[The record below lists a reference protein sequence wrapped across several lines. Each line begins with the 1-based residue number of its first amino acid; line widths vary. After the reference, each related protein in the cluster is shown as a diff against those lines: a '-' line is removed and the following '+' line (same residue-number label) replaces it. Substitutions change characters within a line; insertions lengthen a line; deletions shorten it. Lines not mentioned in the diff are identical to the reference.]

1 MASLPQKLVL
11 INRTSYTNATLKQ
24 KRLIM
29 ERYFS
34 MTVIAS
40 AMLVGCASTSNTSND
55 VANAYQSINS
65 QQLAEHIKVL
75 ASDEF
80 GGRAPSSKGEELTLA
95 YLTDQF
101 KALGFQPGN
110 GDSFLQEVPL
120 VSLEADSNMVLTIGG
135 KDYQYKKD
143 MVMGSSRISAK
154 QSIKDSE
161 LVFVGYGVNAPEY
174 NWNDYEG
181 LDVEGKTVV
190 MLVNDPGFATKNP
203 DLFTGDAM
211 TYYGRWTYKYEEA
224 SRQGAAGA
232 IIIHETAPA
241 SYPWSVVENSW
252 SGEQFGFQKENNN
265 MDRVAVEGW
274 VTTDVAKEL
283 FTKAGLDFDTMK
295 ANAAKGPYHV
305 DMGDLTASVEV
316 NNTIKKSISYNFI
329 ATLPGSEKP
338 DEHIIY
344 SAHWDHLGTDKTRK
358 GDQIY
363 NGAHDNATGTAGLI
377 EVAEAFATLPQH
389 PSRSMTFLAVTAEE
403 QGLLGSKY
411 YAANPVIPASQT
423 VANIN
428 MDSLNLLGK
437 VKDISV
443 VGIGK
448 SEMDSLLETAA
459 KAQGRTVS
467 GDPKP
472 SSGGYYRSDH
482 FAFANM
488 GVPAMYA
495 GGGSEALNEETANYR
510 KRMSLVLRGCYHQP
524 CDRYR
529 DEWDL
534 SGAIQDLQLFYQ
546 VGFDISERE
555 EWPKWNA
562 NSEFQRK

>member
-1 MASLPQKLVL
+1 MK
-11 INRTSYTNATLKQ
+11 
-24 KRLIM
+24 
-29 ERYFS
+29 RYFS
-34 MTVIAS
+34 LTLITTAIL
-40 AMLVGCASTSNTSND
+40 AGCATTSITSDD
-55 VANAYQSINS
+55 VAKGYNSI
-65 QQLAEHIKVL
+65 QADEIAKHVKVL

-80 GGRAPSSKGEELTLA
+80 GGRAPSSEGEKLTLD
-95 YLTDQF
+95 YLTKEF
-101 KALGFQPGN
+101 TALGFEPGN
-110 GDSFLQEVPL
+110 GDSFFQEVPL
-120 VSLEADSNMVLTIGG
+120 VSLEADSDMVLNIGG

-143 MVMGSSRISAK
+143 MVMGSSRISAEEG
-154 QSIKDSE
+154 IENSE

-181 LDVEGKTVV
+181 LDVKGKTVV
-190 MLVNDPGFATKNP
+190 MLVNDPGFATKDP

-252 SGEQFGFQKENNN
+252 SGEQFGFVKDNNN

-274 VTTDVAKEL
+274 VTVDVAKEL
-283 FTKAGLDFDTMK
+283 FTKAGLDFDTAK
-295 ANAAKGPYHV
+295 AEAAKGAYHV
-305 DMGDLTASVEV
+305 DMGDLAATV
-316 NNTIKKSISYNFI
+316 NVKNTIKKSVSYNFI
-329 ATLPGSEKP
+329 ATLPGSKTP

-344 SAHWDHLGTDKTRK
+344 SAHWDHLGTDKNRK

-363 NGAHDNATGTAGLI
+363 NGAHDNATGTAGMI
-377 EVAEAFATLPQH
+377 EVAEAFTKLGKRPD
-389 PSRSMTFLAVTAEE
+389 RSMTFLAVTAEE

-411 YAANPVIPASQT
+411 YAANPVIPANKT

-448 SEMDSLLETAA
+448 SQMDEILATAA
-459 KAQGRTVS
+459 KEQGRTVS

-495 GGGSEALNEETANYR
+495 GGGSEAFDEETANYR

-534 SGAIQDLQLFYQ
+534 SGAVQDLQLFYK
-546 VGFDISERE
+546 VGFDISQQTQ
-555 EWPKWNA
+555 WPTWNE

>member
-1 MASLPQKLVL
+1 MK
-11 INRTSYTNATLKQ
+11 
-24 KRLIM
+24 
-29 ERYFS
+29 RYFS
-34 MTVIAS
+34 LTLITTAIL
-40 AMLVGCASTSNTSND
+40 AGCATTSITSDD
-55 VANAYQSINS
+55 VAKGYNSI
-65 QQLAEHIKVL
+65 QADEIAKHVKVL

-80 GGRAPSSKGEELTLA
+80 GGRAPSSEGEKLTLD
-95 YLTDQF
+95 YLTKEF
-101 KALGFQPGN
+101 TALGFEPGN
-110 GDSFLQEVPL
+110 GDSFFQEVPL
-120 VSLEADSNMVLTIGG
+120 VSLEADSDMVLNIGG

-143 MVMGSSRISAK
+143 MVMGSSRISA
-154 QSIKDSE
+154 QEGIENSE

-181 LDVEGKTVV
+181 LDVKGKTVV
-190 MLVNDPGFATKNP
+190 MLVNDPGFATKDP
-203 DLFTGDAM
+203 ALFTGDAM

-252 SGEQFGFQKENNN
+252 SGEQFGFVKENNN

-274 VTTDVAKEL
+274 VTVDVAKEL
-283 FTKAGLDFDTMK
+283 FSKAGLDFETAK
-295 ANAAKGPYHV
+295 ANAAKGAYHV
-305 DMGDLTASVEV
+305 DMGDLTATV
-316 NNTIKKSISYNFI
+316 NVKNTIKKSVSYNFI
-329 ATLPGSEKP
+329 ATLPGSKTP

-344 SAHWDHLGTDKTRK
+344 SAHWDHLGTDKNRK

-363 NGAHDNATGTAGLI
+363 NGAHDNATGTAGMI
-377 EVAEAFATLPQH
+377 EVAEAFTKLGKRPD
-389 PSRSMTFLAVTAEE
+389 RSMTFLAVTAEE
-403 QGLLGSKY
+403 KGLLGSKFC
-411 YAANPVIPASQT
+411 AGNPVIPANKT

-448 SEMDSLLETAA
+448 SQMDELLATAA
-459 KAQGRTVS
+459 KEQGRTVS

-495 GGGSEALNEETANYR
+495 GGGTQAFDDETANYR

-534 SGAIQDLQLFYQ
+534 SGAVQDLQLFYK
-546 VGFDISERE
+546 VGFDISQQTQ
-555 EWPKWNA
+555 WPTWNE
-562 NSEFQRK
+562 NSEFQRKK

>member
-1 MASLPQKLVL
+1 MK
-11 INRTSYTNATLKQ
+11 
-24 KRLIM
+24 
-29 ERYFS
+29 RYFS
-34 MTVIAS
+34 LTLLAGAVLA
-40 AMLVGCASTSNTSND
+40 GCATTSITNDD
-55 VANAYQSINS
+55 VATGYQSINAE
-65 QQLAEHIKVL
+65 QLAEHVKTL

-95 YLTDQF
+95 YLTEQF
-101 KALGFQPGN
+101 KTIGFEPGN

-120 VSLEADSNMVLTIGG
+120 VSLEADSDMVLSIGG

-143 MVMGSSRISAK
+143 MVMGSSRISK
-154 QSIKDSE
+154 SESIKDSE

-190 MLVNDPGFATKNP
+190 MLVNDPGFATKDP
-203 DLFTGDAM
+203 ALFTGDAM

-283 FTKAGLDFDTMK
+283 FNKAGLDFATMK
-295 ANAAKGPYHV
+295 ENAAKGAYNV
-305 DMGDLTASVEV
+305 DMGDLTASVAV
-316 NNTIKKSISYNFI
+316 KNTIKKSISYNFI
-329 ATLPGSEKP
+329 ATLPGSKKP

-344 SAHWDHLGTDKTRK
+344 SAHWDHLGTDKNRK

-363 NGAHDNATGTAGLI
+363 NGAHDNATGTGGMI
-377 EVAEAFATLPQH
+377 EVAEAFSKLPKN
-389 PSRSMTFLAVTAEE
+389 PSRSITFLAVTAEE

-411 YAANPVIPASQT
+411 YAANPVIPANKT

-448 SEMDSLLETAA
+448 SEMDTLLETAA

-495 GGGSEALNEETANYR
+495 GGGSEAFDEETANYR

-534 SGAIQDLQLFYQ
+534 SGAVQDLQLFYQ
-546 VGFDISERE
+546 VGFDISEQP
-555 EWPKWNA
+555 EWPKWNS

>member
-283 FTKAGLDFDTMK
+283 VTKAGLDFDTMK
-295 ANAAKGPYHV
+295 ANAAKGAYHV

-389 PSRSMTFLAVTAEE
+389 PRRSMTFLAVTAEE

>member
-1 MASLPQKLVL
+1 MK
-11 INRTSYTNATLKQ
+11 
-24 KRLIM
+24 
-29 ERYFS
+29 RYFS
-34 MTVIAS
+34 LTLITTAIL
-40 AMLVGCASTSNTSND
+40 AGCATTSITSDD
-55 VANAYQSINS
+55 VAKGYNSI
-65 QQLAEHIKVL
+65 QADEIAKHVKVL

-80 GGRAPSSKGEELTLA
+80 GGRAPSSEGEKLTLN
-95 YLTDQF
+95 YLTKEF
-101 KALGFQPGN
+101 TALGFEPGN
-110 GDSFLQEVPL
+110 GDSFFQEVPL
-120 VSLEADSNMVLTIGG
+120 VSLEADSDMVLNIGG

-143 MVMGSSRISAK
+143 MVMGSSRISA
-154 QSIKDSE
+154 QEGIENSE

-181 LDVEGKTVV
+181 LDVKGKTVV
-190 MLVNDPGFATKNP
+190 MLVNDPGFATKDPN
-203 DLFTGDAM
+203 LFTGDAM

-252 SGEQFGFQKENNN
+252 SGEQFGFVKDNNN

-274 VTTDVAKEL
+274 VTVDVAKEL
-283 FTKAGLDFDTMK
+283 FTKAGLDFDTAK
-295 ANAAKGPYHV
+295 AEAAKGAYHV
-305 DMGDLTASVEV
+305 DMGDLAATV
-316 NNTIKKSISYNFI
+316 NVKNTIKKSVSYNFI
-329 ATLPGSEKP
+329 ATLPGGKTP

-344 SAHWDHLGTDKTRK
+344 SAHWDHLGTDKNRK

-363 NGAHDNATGTAGLI
+363 NGAHDNATGTAGMI
-377 EVAEAFATLPQH
+377 EVAEAFTKLGKRPD
-389 PSRSMTFLAVTAEE
+389 RSMTFLAVTAEE

-411 YAANPVIPASQT
+411 YAANPVIPANKT

-448 SEMDSLLETAA
+448 SQMDEILATAA
-459 KAQGRTVS
+459 KEQGRTVS

-495 GGGSEALNEETANYR
+495 GGGSEAFDEETANYR

-534 SGAIQDLQLFYQ
+534 SGAVQDLQLFYK
-546 VGFDISERE
+546 VGFDISQQTQ
-555 EWPKWNA
+555 WPTWNE

>member
-1 MASLPQKLVL
+1 MK
-11 INRTSYTNATLKQ
+11 
-24 KRLIM
+24 
-29 ERYFS
+29 RYFS
-34 MTVIAS
+34 LTLLATAVLA
-40 AMLVGCASTSNTSND
+40 GCATTNITSDD
-55 VANAYQSINS
+55 VNKGYNSINA
-65 QQLAEHIKVL
+65 QQLAEHVKVL

-95 YLTDQF
+95 YLTKEF
-101 KALGFQPGN
+101 KKIGYQPGN

-120 VSLEADSNMVLTIGG
+120 VSLEADPNMVLSIGG

-143 MVMGSSRISAK
+143 MVMGSSRISESE
-154 QSIKDSE
+154 SIKDSE

-181 LDVEGKTVV
+181 LDVKGKTVV
-190 MLVNDPGFATKNP
+190 MLVNDPGYATKDP
-203 DLFTGDAM
+203 TLFTGDAM

-283 FTKAGLDFDTMK
+283 FSKAGLDFDTAK
-295 ANAAKGPYHV
+295 ANAAKGAYHV
-305 DMGDLTASVEV
+305 DMGDLTASVAV
-316 NNTIKKSISYNFI
+316 KNTIKKSVSYNFI
-329 ATLPGSEKP
+329 ATLPGSEKA

-344 SAHWDHLGTDKTRK
+344 SAHWDHLGTDKNRK

-377 EVAEAFATLPQH
+377 EVAEAFASLPKH

-411 YAANPVIPASQT
+411 YAAHPVIPANKT

-443 VGIGK
+443 VGLGK
-448 SEMDSLLETAA
+448 SQMDSLLEVAA

-495 GGGSEALNEETANYR
+495 GGGTEALDEETANYR

-534 SGAIQDLQLFYQ
+534 SGAVQDLQLFYQ
-546 VGFDISERE
+546 VGFDISEQPQ
-555 EWPKWNA
+555 WPKWDA
-562 NSEFQRK
+562 SSEFQRK

>member
-1 MASLPQKLVL
+1 MK
-11 INRTSYTNATLKQ
+11 
-24 KRLIM
+24 
-29 ERYFS
+29 RYFPL
-34 MTVIAS
+34 TLLAGGILA
-40 AMLVGCASTSNTSND
+40 GCASTQITEQD
-55 VANAYQSINS
+55 VMAGWNSINAE
-65 QQLAEHIKVL
+65 QLAQHVKTL

-80 GGRAPSSKGEELTLA
+80 GGRAPSTKGEELTLA
-95 YLTDQF
+95 YLTEQF
-101 KALGFQPGN
+101 TALGFKPGN

-120 VSLEADSNMVLTIGG
+120 VSIEADPNMTLNIGG

-143 MVMGSSRISAK
+143 MVMGTSRISANEA
-154 QSIKDSE
+154 IKDSE

-174 NWNDYEG
+174 GWNDYEG
-181 LDVEGKTVV
+181 LDVKGKTVV
-190 MLVNDPGFATKNP
+190 MLVNDPGFANKDP
-203 DLFTGDAM
+203 ELFTGDAM

-232 IIIHETAPA
+232 IIVHETAPA

-252 SGEQFGFQKENNN
+252 SGPQFGFQKDNNN

-274 VTTDVAKEL
+274 VTVDVAKEL
-283 FTKAGLDFDTMK
+283 FAKAGLDFDQ
-295 ANAAKGPYHV
+295 AKQRASEGAYHV

-316 NNTIKKSISYNFI
+316 NSEIKKSISYNFI
-329 ATLPGSEKP
+329 ATLPGSTKP
-338 DEHIIY
+338 DEHVIY
-344 SAHWDHLGTDKTRK
+344 SAHWDHLGTDKNRK

-363 NGAHDNATGTAGLI
+363 NGAHDNATGTGGMI
-377 EVAEAFATLPQH
+377 EVAEAFATLPKN
-389 PSRSMTFLAVTAEE
+389 PDRSMTFLAVTAEE
-403 QGLLGSKY
+403 QGLLGAKY
-411 YAANPVIPASQT
+411 YAANPVIDIDKT

-443 VGIGK
+443 VGMGK
-448 SEMDSLLETAA
+448 SELDDMLSEAA
-459 KAQGRTVS
+459 KMQQRSVS

-495 GGGSEALNEETANYR
+495 GGGSEPADAQTAKYR
-510 KRMSLVLRGCYHQP
+510 KRMGLVLRGCYHQP

-534 SGAIQDLQLFYQ
+534 SGAVQDLQLFYK
-546 VGFDISERE
+546 VGYDISQQS
-555 EWPKWNA
+555 EWPQWYA
-562 NSEFQRK
+562 DAEFQRSK

>member
-1 MASLPQKLVL
+1 MK
-11 INRTSYTNATLKQ
+11 
-24 KRLIM
+24 
-29 ERYFS
+29 RYFS
-34 MTVIAS
+34 LTLITTAIL
-40 AMLVGCASTSNTSND
+40 AGCATTSITSDD
-55 VANAYQSINS
+55 VAKGYNSI
-65 QQLAEHIKVL
+65 QADEIAKHVKVL

-80 GGRAPSSKGEELTLA
+80 GGRAPSSEGEKLTLD
-95 YLTDQF
+95 YLTKEF
-101 KALGFQPGN
+101 TALGFEPGN
-110 GDSFLQEVPL
+110 GDSFFQEVPL
-120 VSLEADSNMVLTIGG
+120 VSLEADSDMVLNIGG

-143 MVMGSSRISAK
+143 MVMGSSRISA
-154 QSIKDSE
+154 QEGIENSE

-181 LDVEGKTVV
+181 LDVKGKTVV
-190 MLVNDPGFATKNP
+190 MLVNDPGFATKDPN
-203 DLFTGDAM
+203 LFTGDAM

-252 SGEQFGFQKENNN
+252 SGEQFGFVKDNNN

-274 VTTDVAKEL
+274 VTVDVAKEL
-283 FTKAGLDFDTMK
+283 FTKAGLDFDTAK
-295 ANAAKGPYHV
+295 AEAAKGAYHV
-305 DMGDLTASVEV
+305 DMGDLAATV
-316 NNTIKKSISYNFI
+316 NVKNTIKKSVSYNFI
-329 ATLPGSEKP
+329 ATLPGSKTP

-344 SAHWDHLGTDKTRK
+344 SAHWDHLGTDKNRK

-363 NGAHDNATGTAGLI
+363 NGAHDNATGTAGMI
-377 EVAEAFATLPQH
+377 EVAEAFTKLGKRPD
-389 PSRSMTFLAVTAEE
+389 RSMTFLAVTAEE

-411 YAANPVIPASQT
+411 YAANPVIPANKT

-448 SEMDSLLETAA
+448 SQMDELLATAA
-459 KAQGRTVS
+459 KEQGRTVS

-495 GGGSEALNEETANYR
+495 GGGSEAFDEETANYR

-529 DEWDL
+529 YEWDL
-534 SGAIQDLQLFYQ
+534 SGAVQDLQLFYK
-546 VGFDISERE
+546 VGFDISQQTQ
-555 EWPKWNA
+555 WPTWNE

>member
-1 MASLPQKLVL
+1 MK
-11 INRTSYTNATLKQ
+11 
-24 KRLIM
+24 
-29 ERYFS
+29 RYFS
-34 MTVIAS
+34 LTLLATAVLA
-40 AMLVGCASTSNTSND
+40 GCATTSLTSDD
-55 VANAYQSINS
+55 VSKGYYSINA
-65 QQLAEHIKVL
+65 QQLAEHVKVL

-95 YLTDQF
+95 YLTEEF
-101 KALGFQPGN
+101 KKLGYQPGN

-120 VSLEADSNMVLTIGG
+120 VSLEADPNMVLTIGG

-143 MVMGSSRISAK
+143 MVMGSSRISER

-174 NWNDYEG
+174 NWNDYAG
-181 LDVEGKTVV
+181 LDVKGKTVV
-190 MLVNDPGFATKNP
+190 ILVNDPGFATKDP
-203 DLFTGDAM
+203 ALFTGDAM

-232 IIIHETAPA
+232 IIVHETAPA

-274 VTTDVAKEL
+274 VTTEVANEL
-283 FTKAGLDFDTMK
+283 FTKAGLDFASAK
-295 ANAAKGPYHV
+295 ANAAKGAYHV
-305 DMGDLTASVEV
+305 DMGDLTASVAV
-316 NNTIKKSISYNFI
+316 KNTIKKSISYNFI

-344 SAHWDHLGTDKTRK
+344 SAHWDHLGTDKNRK

-377 EVAEAFATLPQH
+377 EVAEAFVSLPKH

-411 YAANPVIPASQT
+411 YAAHPVIAANKT

-448 SEMDSLLETAA
+448 SEMDSLLAQAA
-459 KAQGRTVS
+459 NAQGRTVS

-488 GVPAMYA
+488 GIPAMYA
-495 GGGSEALNEETANYR
+495 GGGSEALDEDTANYR

-534 SGAIQDLQLFYQ
+534 SGAVQDLQLFYQ
-546 VGFDISERE
+546 VGFDISEQPQ
-555 EWPKWNA
+555 WPKWNA

>member
-1 MASLPQKLVL
+1 MK
-11 INRTSYTNATLKQ
+11 
-24 KRLIM
+24 
-29 ERYFS
+29 RYFPL
-34 MTVIAS
+34 TLLAGGILA
-40 AMLVGCASTSNTSND
+40 GCASTQITEQD
-55 VANAYQSINS
+55 VMAGWNSINAE
-65 QQLAEHIKVL
+65 QLAQHVKTL

-80 GGRAPSSKGEELTLA
+80 GGRAPSTKGEELTLA
-95 YLTDQF
+95 YLTEQF
-101 KALGFQPGN
+101 TALGFKPGN

-120 VSLEADSNMVLTIGG
+120 VSIEADPNMTLNIGG

-143 MVMGSSRISAK
+143 MVMGTSRISANEA
-154 QSIKDSE
+154 INDSE

-174 NWNDYEG
+174 GWNDYEG
-181 LDVEGKTVV
+181 LDVKGKTVV
-190 MLVNDPGFATKNP
+190 MLVNDPGFATKDP
-203 DLFTGDAM
+203 ELFTGDAM

-232 IIIHETAPA
+232 IIVHETAPA

-252 SGEQFGFQKENNN
+252 SGPQFGFQKDNNN

-274 VTTDVAKEL
+274 VTVDVAKEL
-283 FTKAGLDFDTMK
+283 FAKAGLDFDQ
-295 ANAAKGPYHV
+295 AKQRASEGAYHV

-316 NNTIKKSISYNFI
+316 NSEIKKSISYNFI
-329 ATLPGSEKP
+329 ATLPGSTKP

-344 SAHWDHLGTDKTRK
+344 SAHWDHLGTDKNRK

-363 NGAHDNATGTAGLI
+363 NGAHDNATGTGGMI
-377 EVAEAFATLPQH
+377 EVAEAFATLPKN
-389 PSRSMTFLAVTAEE
+389 PDRSMTFLAVTAEE
-403 QGLLGSKY
+403 QGLLGAKY
-411 YAANPVIPASQT
+411 YAANPVIDIDKT

-443 VGIGK
+443 VGMGK
-448 SEMDSLLETAA
+448 SELDDMLSEAA
-459 KAQGRTVS
+459 KMQQRSVS

-495 GGGSEALNEETANYR
+495 GGGSEPADAQTAKYR
-510 KRMSLVLRGCYHQP
+510 KRMGLVLRGCYHQP

-534 SGAIQDLQLFYQ
+534 SGAVQDLQLFYK
-546 VGFDISERE
+546 VGYDISQQS
-555 EWPKWNA
+555 EWPQWYA
-562 NSEFQRK
+562 DAEFQRSK

>member
-1 MASLPQKLVL
+1 MK
-11 INRTSYTNATLKQ
+11 
-24 KRLIM
+24 
-29 ERYFS
+29 RYFS
-34 MTVIAS
+34 LTLITTAIL
-40 AMLVGCASTSNTSND
+40 AGCATTSITSDD
-55 VANAYQSINS
+55 VAKGYNSI
-65 QQLAEHIKVL
+65 QADEIAKHVKVL

-80 GGRAPSSKGEELTLA
+80 GGRAPSSEGEKLTLD
-95 YLTDQF
+95 YLTKEF
-101 KALGFQPGN
+101 TALGFEPGN
-110 GDSFLQEVPL
+110 GDSFFQEVPL
-120 VSLEADSNMVLTIGG
+120 VSLEADSDMVLNIGG

-143 MVMGSSRISAK
+143 MVMGSSRISA
-154 QSIKDSE
+154 QEGIENSE

-181 LDVEGKTVV
+181 LDVKGKTVV
-190 MLVNDPGFATKNP
+190 MLVNDPGFATKDQN
-203 DLFTGDAM
+203 LFTGDAM

-252 SGEQFGFQKENNN
+252 SGEQFGFVKDNNN

-274 VTTDVAKEL
+274 VTVDVAKEL
-283 FTKAGLDFDTMK
+283 FTKAGLDFDTAK
-295 ANAAKGPYHV
+295 AEAAKGAYHV
-305 DMGDLTASVEV
+305 DMGDLAATV
-316 NNTIKKSISYNFI
+316 NVKNTIKKSVSYNFI
-329 ATLPGSEKP
+329 ATLPGSKTP

-344 SAHWDHLGTDKTRK
+344 SAHWDHLGTDKNRK

-363 NGAHDNATGTAGLI
+363 NGAHDNATGTAGMI
-377 EVAEAFATLPQH
+377 EVAEAFTKLGKRPD
-389 PSRSMTFLAVTAEE
+389 RSMTFLAVTAEE

-411 YAANPVIPASQT
+411 YAANPVIPANKT

-448 SEMDSLLETAA
+448 SQMDELLATAA
-459 KAQGRTVS
+459 KEQGRTVS

-495 GGGSEALNEETANYR
+495 GGGSEAFDEETANYR

-534 SGAIQDLQLFYQ
+534 SGAVQDLQLFYK
-546 VGFDISERE
+546 VGFDISQQTQ
-555 EWPKWNA
+555 WPTWNE

>member
-1 MASLPQKLVL
+1 MKH
-11 INRTSYTNATLKQ
+11 
-24 KRLIM
+24 
-29 ERYFS
+29 YFS
-34 MTVIAS
+34 LTLLATAVLA
-40 AMLVGCASTSNTSND
+40 GCATTSITPTD
-55 VANAYQSINS
+55 VTNGYNSI
-65 QQLAEHIKVL
+65 QADELAKHVKVL

-80 GGRAPSSKGEELTLA
+80 GGRAPSSPGEKLTLD
-95 YLTDQF
+95 YLTAQF
-101 KALGFQPGN
+101 KALGLDPGN
-110 GDSFLQEVPL
+110 GDSYLQEVPL
-120 VSLEADSNMVLTIGG
+120 VSLEADANMVLSIGG

-143 MVMGSSRISAK
+143 MVMGSSRIST
-154 QSIKDSE
+154 QEGIENSE

-181 LDVEGKTVV
+181 LDVKGKTVV
-190 MLVNDPGFATKNP
+190 MLVNDPGFATKDP
-203 DLFTGDAM
+203 ALFTGDAM

-224 SRQGAAGA
+224 SRRGAAGA

-283 FTKAGLDFDTMK
+283 FTKAGLDFDTVK
-295 ANAAKGPYHV
+295 TNAAKGAYHV
-305 DMGDLTASVEV
+305 DMGDLTASVSIK
-316 NNTIKKSISYNFI
+316 NTIKKSVSYNFI

-338 DEHIIY
+338 DEHVIY

-377 EVAEAFATLPQH
+377 EVAEAFTKLPKP

-411 YAANPVIPASQT
+411 YAANPVIAANKT

-437 VKDISV
+437 VKDMNV

-448 SEMDSLLETAA
+448 SQMDEFLETAA
-459 KAQGRTVS
+459 KEQGRTIS

-488 GVPAMYA
+488 GIPAMYA
-495 GGGSEALNEETANYR
+495 GGGTVAADEETANYR

-534 SGAIQDLQLFYQ
+534 SGAVQDLQLFYK
-546 VGFDISERE
+546 VGFDISETE
-555 EWPKWNA
+555 QWPTWNT

>member
-1 MASLPQKLVL
+1 MK
-11 INRTSYTNATLKQ
+11 
-24 KRLIM
+24 
-29 ERYFS
+29 RYFS
-34 MTVIAS
+34 LTLLATAVLA
-40 AMLVGCASTSNTSND
+40 GCATTSLTSDD
-55 VANAYQSINS
+55 VSKGYNSINA
-65 QQLAEHIKVL
+65 QQLAEHVKVL

-95 YLTDQF
+95 YLTEEF
-101 KALGFQPGN
+101 KKLGYQPGN

-120 VSLEADSNMVLTIGG
+120 VSLEADPNMVLTIGG

-143 MVMGSSRISAK
+143 MVMGSSRISER

-174 NWNDYEG
+174 NWNDYAG
-181 LDVEGKTVV
+181 LDVKGKTVV
-190 MLVNDPGFATKNP
+190 ILVNDPGFATKDP
-203 DLFTGDAM
+203 ALFTGDAM

-274 VTTDVAKEL
+274 VTTEVANEL
-283 FTKAGLDFDTMK
+283 FTKAGLDFATAK
-295 ANAAKGPYHV
+295 ANAAKGAYHV
-305 DMGDLTASVEV
+305 DMGDLTASVAV
-316 NNTIKKSISYNFI
+316 KNTIKKSISYNFI
-329 ATLPGSEKP
+329 ATLPGSEKS

-344 SAHWDHLGTDKTRK
+344 SAHWDHLGTDKNRK

-377 EVAEAFATLPQH
+377 EVAEAFASLPKH

-411 YAANPVIPASQT
+411 YATHPVIAANKT

-448 SEMDSLLETAA
+448 SEMDSLLAQAA
-459 KAQGRTVS
+459 NAQGRTVS

-488 GVPAMYA
+488 GIPAMYA
-495 GGGSEALNEETANYR
+495 GGGSEALDEDTANYR

-534 SGAIQDLQLFYQ
+534 SGAVQDLQLFYQ
-546 VGFDISERE
+546 VGFDISEQPQ
-555 EWPKWNA
+555 WPKWNA

>member
-154 QSIKDSE
+154 QSIKNSE

-295 ANAAKGPYHV
+295 ANAAKGAYHV
-305 DMGDLTASVEV
+305 DMGDLTPSVEV

>member
-1 MASLPQKLVL
+1 MKH
-11 INRTSYTNATLKQ
+11 
-24 KRLIM
+24 
-29 ERYFS
+29 YFS
-34 MTVIAS
+34 LTLLATAVLA
-40 AMLVGCASTSNTSND
+40 GCATTSITPTD
-55 VANAYQSINS
+55 VTNGYNSI
-65 QQLAEHIKVL
+65 QADELAEHVKVL

-80 GGRAPSSKGEELTLA
+80 GGRAPSSPGEKLTLD
-95 YLTDQF
+95 YLTAQF
-101 KALGFQPGN
+101 KALGLKPGN
-110 GDSFLQEVPL
+110 GDSYLQEVPL
-120 VSLEADSNMVLTIGG
+120 VSLEADSNMVLSIGG

-143 MVMGSSRISAK
+143 MVMGSSRISA
-154 QSIKDSE
+154 QEGIENSE

-181 LDVEGKTVV
+181 LDVKGKTVV
-190 MLVNDPGFATKNP
+190 MLVNDPGFATKDP
-203 DLFTGDAM
+203 ALFTGDAM

-224 SRQGAAGA
+224 SRRGAAGA

-283 FTKAGLDFDTMK
+283 FTKAGLDFDTVK
-295 ANAAKGPYHV
+295 TNAAKGAYHV
-305 DMGDLTASVEV
+305 DMGDLTASVSIK
-316 NNTIKKSISYNFI
+316 NTIKKSVSYNFI

-338 DEHIIY
+338 DEHVIY

-377 EVAEAFATLPQH
+377 EVAEAFTKLPKH

-411 YAANPVIPASQT
+411 YAANPVIAANKT

-437 VKDISV
+437 VKDMNV

-448 SEMDSLLETAA
+448 SQMDEFLETAA
-459 KAQGRTVS
+459 KEQGRTIS

-488 GVPAMYA
+488 GIPAMYA
-495 GGGSEALNEETANYR
+495 GGGTVAADEETANYR

-534 SGAIQDLQLFYQ
+534 SGAVQDLQLFYK
-546 VGFDISERE
+546 VGFDISETE
-555 EWPKWNA
+555 QWPTWNT

>member
-1 MASLPQKLVL
+1 VTSLPQKLVL

-295 ANAAKGPYHV
+295 ANAAKGAYHV

-377 EVAEAFATLPQH
+377 EVAEAFATLPEH

-495 GGGSEALNEETANYR
+495 GGGSEALDEETANYR

-555 EWPKWNA
+555 EWPKWNT

>member
-1 MASLPQKLVL
+1 MK
-11 INRTSYTNATLKQ
+11 
-24 KRLIM
+24 
-29 ERYFS
+29 RYFP
-34 MTVIAS
+34 MTVLAS
-40 AMLVGCASTSNTSND
+40 AILAGCASTSITSSD
-55 VANAYQSINS
+55 VEKAYQSINS
-65 QQLAEHIKVL
+65 EQLAEHIKVL

-101 KALGFQPGN
+101 KALGFEPGN

-120 VSLEADSNMVLTIGG
+120 VSLEADSDMVLTIGG

-181 LDVEGKTVV
+181 LDVKGKTVV

-295 ANAAKGPYHV
+295 ANAAKGAYHV

-377 EVAEAFATLPQH
+377 EVAEAFATLPEH

-495 GGGSEALNEETANYR
+495 GGGSEALDEETANYR

-534 SGAIQDLQLFYQ
+534 SGAVQDLQLFYQ
-546 VGFDISERE
+546 VGFDISEQK
-555 EWPKWNA
+555 EWPTWNA
-562 NSEFQRK
+562 TSEFQRK

>member
-1 MASLPQKLVL
+1 MK
-11 INRTSYTNATLKQ
+11 
-24 KRLIM
+24 
-29 ERYFS
+29 RYFS
-34 MTVIAS
+34 LTLITTAIL
-40 AMLVGCASTSNTSND
+40 AGCATTSITSDD
-55 VANAYQSINS
+55 VAKGYNSI
-65 QQLAEHIKVL
+65 QADEIAKHVKVL

-80 GGRAPSSKGEELTLA
+80 GGRAPSSEGEKLTLD
-95 YLTDQF
+95 YLTKEF
-101 KALGFQPGN
+101 TALGFEPGN
-110 GDSFLQEVPL
+110 GDSFFQEVPL
-120 VSLEADSNMVLTIGG
+120 VSLEADSDMVLNIGG

-143 MVMGSSRISAK
+143 MVMGSSRISA
-154 QSIKDSE
+154 QEGIENSE

-181 LDVEGKTVV
+181 LDVKGKTVV
-190 MLVNDPGFATKNP
+190 MLVNDPGFATKDP
-203 DLFTGDAM
+203 ALFTGDAM

-252 SGEQFGFQKENNN
+252 SGEQFGFVKENNN

-274 VTTDVAKEL
+274 VTVDVAKEL
-283 FTKAGLDFDTMK
+283 FSKAGLDFETAK
-295 ANAAKGPYHV
+295 ANAAKGAYHV
-305 DMGDLTASVEV
+305 DMGDLTATV
-316 NNTIKKSISYNFI
+316 NVKNTIKKSVSYNFI
-329 ATLPGSEKP
+329 ATLPGSKTP

-344 SAHWDHLGTDKTRK
+344 SAHWDHLGTDKNRK

-363 NGAHDNATGTAGLI
+363 NGAHDNATGTAGMI
-377 EVAEAFATLPQH
+377 EVAEAFTKLGKRPD
-389 PSRSMTFLAVTAEE
+389 RSMTFLAVTAEE

-411 YAANPVIPASQT
+411 YAANPVIPANKT

-448 SEMDSLLETAA
+448 SQMDELLATAA
-459 KAQGRTVS
+459 KEQGRKVS

-495 GGGSEALNEETANYR
+495 GGGTQAFDEETANYR

-534 SGAIQDLQLFYQ
+534 SGAVQDLQLFYK
-546 VGFDISERE
+546 VGFDISQQSQ
-555 EWPKWNA
+555 WPTWNE

>member
-1 MASLPQKLVL
+1 MK
-11 INRTSYTNATLKQ
+11 
-24 KRLIM
+24 
-29 ERYFS
+29 RYFS
-34 MTVIAS
+34 LTLITTAIL
-40 AMLVGCASTSNTSND
+40 AGCATTSITSDD
-55 VANAYQSINS
+55 VAKGYNSI
-65 QQLAEHIKVL
+65 QADEIAKHVKVL

-80 GGRAPSSKGEELTLA
+80 GGRAPSSEGEKLTLD
-95 YLTDQF
+95 YLTKEF
-101 KALGFQPGN
+101 TALGFEPGN
-110 GDSFLQEVPL
+110 GDSFFQEVPL
-120 VSLEADSNMVLTIGG
+120 VSLEADSDMVLNIGG

-143 MVMGSSRISAK
+143 MVMGSSRISA
-154 QSIKDSE
+154 QEGIENSE

-181 LDVEGKTVV
+181 LDVKGKTVV
-190 MLVNDPGFATKNP
+190 MLVNDPGFATKDPN
-203 DLFTGDAM
+203 LFTGDAM

-252 SGEQFGFQKENNN
+252 SGEQFGFVKDNNN

-274 VTTDVAKEL
+274 VTVDVAKEL
-283 FTKAGLDFDTMK
+283 FTKAGLDFDTAK
-295 ANAAKGPYHV
+295 AEAAKGAYHV
-305 DMGDLTASVEV
+305 DMGDLAATV
-316 NNTIKKSISYNFI
+316 NVKNTIKKSVSYNFI
-329 ATLPGSEKP
+329 ATLPGSKTP

-344 SAHWDHLGTDKTRK
+344 SAHWDHLGTDKNRK

-363 NGAHDNATGTAGLI
+363 NGAHDNATGTAGMI
-377 EVAEAFATLPQH
+377 EVAEAFTKLGKRPD
-389 PSRSMTFLAVTAEE
+389 RSMTFLAVTAEE

-411 YAANPVIPASQT
+411 YAANPVIPANKT

-448 SEMDSLLETAA
+448 SQMDELLATAA
-459 KAQGRTVS
+459 KEQGRTVS

-495 GGGSEALNEETANYR
+495 GGGSEAFDEETANYR

-534 SGAIQDLQLFYQ
+534 SGAVQDLQLFYK
-546 VGFDISERE
+546 VGFDISQQTQ
-555 EWPKWNA
+555 WPTWNE

>member
-1 MASLPQKLVL
+1 MK
-11 INRTSYTNATLKQ
+11 
-24 KRLIM
+24 
-29 ERYFS
+29 RYFS
-34 MTVIAS
+34 LTLITTAIL
-40 AMLVGCASTSNTSND
+40 AGCATTSITSDDLAKGYN
-55 VANAYQSINS
+55 SI
-65 QQLAEHIKVL
+65 QADEIAKHVKVL

-80 GGRAPSSKGEELTLA
+80 GGRAPSSEGEKLTLD
-95 YLTDQF
+95 YLTKEF
-101 KALGFQPGN
+101 TALGFEPGN
-110 GDSFLQEVPL
+110 GDSFFQEVPL
-120 VSLEADSNMVLTIGG
+120 VSLEADSDMVLNIGG

-143 MVMGSSRISAK
+143 MVMGSSRISA
-154 QSIKDSE
+154 QEGIANSE

-181 LDVEGKTVV
+181 LDVKGKTVV
-190 MLVNDPGFATKNP
+190 MLVNDPGFATKDPN
-203 DLFTGDAM
+203 LFTGDAM

-252 SGEQFGFQKENNN
+252 SGEQFGFVKDNNN

-274 VTTDVAKEL
+274 VTVDVAKEL
-283 FTKAGLDFDTMK
+283 FTKAGLDFDTAK
-295 ANAAKGPYHV
+295 AEAAKGAYHV
-305 DMGDLTASVEV
+305 DMGDLAATV
-316 NNTIKKSISYNFI
+316 NVKNTIKKSVSYNFI
-329 ATLPGSEKP
+329 ATLPGSKTP

-344 SAHWDHLGTDKTRK
+344 SAHWDHLGTDKNRK

-363 NGAHDNATGTAGLI
+363 NGAHDNATGTAGMI
-377 EVAEAFATLPQH
+377 EVAEAFTKLGKRPD
-389 PSRSMTFLAVTAEE
+389 RSMTFLAVTAEE

-411 YAANPVIPASQT
+411 YAANPVIPANKT

-448 SEMDSLLETAA
+448 SQMDELLATAA
-459 KAQGRTVS
+459 KEQGRTVS

-495 GGGSEALNEETANYR
+495 GGGSEAFDEETANYR

-534 SGAIQDLQLFYQ
+534 SGAVQDLQLFYK
-546 VGFDISERE
+546 VGFDISQQTQ
-555 EWPKWNA
+555 WPTWNE

>member
-1 MASLPQKLVL
+1 MK
-11 INRTSYTNATLKQ
+11 
-24 KRLIM
+24 
-29 ERYFS
+29 RYFPL
-34 MTVIAS
+34 TVLAS
-40 AMLVGCASTSNTSND
+40 AILAGCASTSITSSD
-55 VANAYQSINS
+55 VEKAYQSINAE
-65 QQLAEHIKVL
+65 QLAEHIKVL

-95 YLTDQF
+95 YLTEQF
-101 KALGFQPGN
+101 KALGFEPGN

-120 VSLEADSNMVLTIGG
+120 VSLEADSNMVLSIDG

-181 LDVEGKTVV
+181 LDVKGKTVV

-295 ANAAKGPYHV
+295 ANAAKGAYHV

-338 DEHIIY
+338 NEHIIY

-377 EVAEAFATLPQH
+377 EVAEAFATLPEH

-411 YAANPVIPASQT
+411 YAAHPVIPASQT

-495 GGGSEALNEETANYR
+495 GGGSEALDEETANYR

-534 SGAIQDLQLFYQ
+534 SGAVQDLQLFYQ
-546 VGFDISERE
+546 VGFDISERK
-555 EWPKWNA
+555 EWPTWNA
-562 NSEFQRK
+562 TSEFQRK

>member
-1 MASLPQKLVL
+1 MK
-11 INRTSYTNATLKQ
+11 
-24 KRLIM
+24 
-29 ERYFS
+29 RYFPV
-34 MTVIAS
+34 TLLAS
-40 AMLVGCASTSNTSND
+40 AIIAGCASTSITSND
-55 VANAYQSINS
+55 VEKAYQSINS
-65 QQLAEHIKVL
+65 EQLAEHIKVL

-95 YLTDQF
+95 YLTEQF
-101 KALGFQPGN
+101 KALGFEPGN

-154 QSIKDSE
+154 ESIKDSE

-181 LDVEGKTVV
+181 LDVKGKTVV

-252 SGEQFGFQKENNN
+252 SGEQFGFQRENNN

-283 FTKAGLDFDTMK
+283 FSKAGLDFDTMK
-295 ANAAKGPYHV
+295 ANAAKGAYHV

-377 EVAEAFATLPQH
+377 EVAEAFASLPEH

-495 GGGSEALNEETANYR
+495 GGGSEALDEETANYR

-534 SGAIQDLQLFYQ
+534 SGAVQDLQLFYQ
-546 VGFDISERE
+546 VGFDISERK

-562 NSEFQRK
+562 TSEFQRQ